1 MNPGH
6 KTNPCYP
13 WSFLP
18 SATPRTLS
26 LSTETSTPTDLRQL
40 ASDVLARALKAGA
53 TDAEAVVYE
62 GDEFSTRVRLGHV
75 ETLKESGS
83 RAIGLRVFIGH
94 RTASTCSSD
103 FSADSL
109 SRLVDGAVTLARIT
123 SEDPFAGLPEA
134 SEFGQHDASAQHL
147 YFEDVAQQD
156 PAERIEIARIC
167 EAAALA
173 YDPRIQNSGGGDFDA
188 ATAHKILMNS
198 RGFTGEYRRSYCG
211 FSAQPIAHDDKGNM
225 QRNYWYSSSRTTQ
238 LLEDAVDIGQEAAR
252 RTLRRLGA
260 RRVKTQQAPV
270 VFSPEIA
277 RSIIGNIFDA
287 ANGDAIY
294 RHATFF
300 DGKLGERVAGKNI
313 TVIDDGTLVF
323 DRPFDSSAAYIAD
336 AIGSTYLYEG
346 GIRSGDLATGSA
358 GTIPETI
365 RVGGFGTSPFDS
377 EGLPTRR
384 TVLVEDGILKS
395 YVMNAYTA
403 RKLGLASTG
412 NASRSLASTPG
423 IGAGNF
429 YLSPGAFSPE
439 QIIAGV
445 TSGLYVTETMGFGV
459 NLVTGDYSQ
468 GAAGL
473 WIENGELAYPVE
485 EITIA
490 GNLKDMYQNISAI
503 GNDLSF
509 RSASAAPTLRI
520 EGMMI
525 AGS

>member
-1 MNPGH
+1 MP
-6 KTNPCYP
+6 TQT
-13 WSFLP
+13 
-18 SATPRTLS
+18 SASLQTL
-26 LSTETSTPTDLRQL
+26 
-40 ASDVLARALKAGA
+40 AADVLSKALKAGA

-62 GDEFSTRVRLGHV
+62 GDEFSSLVRLGQV

-83 RAIGLRVFIGH
+83 RAVGLRVFIASGKAQ
-94 RTASTCSSD
+94 RTASTSSSD
-103 FSADSL
+103 FSPESIT
-109 SRLVDGAVTLARIT
+109 RLVDGAITLAKIT

-134 SEFGQHDASAQHL
+134 HEFGKIEEDQHL
-147 YFEDVAQQD
+147 YFDDVNAMP
-156 PAERIEIARIC
+156 PAERIEIARRT
-167 EAAALA
+167 EAAAMA
-173 YDPRIQNSGGGDFDA
+173 YDTRIQNSGGGDFD
-188 ATAHKILMNS
+188 TSTSHKILMNS

-211 FSAQPIAHDDKGNM
+211 FSAAPIAHDEKGNM
-225 QRNYWYSSSRTTQ
+225 QRNYWFSNSRTVTK
-238 LLEDAVDIGQEAAR
+238 LENPEEIGQEAAR
-252 RTLRRLGA
+252 RTLKRLGA
-260 RRVKTQQAPV
+260 RQVKTQKAPV

-300 DGKLGERVAGKNI
+300 DDMLGKRVAGENI

-323 DRPFDSSAAYIAD
+323 D
-336 AIGSTYLYEG
+336 G
-346 GIRSGDLATGSA
+346 
-358 GTIPETI
+358 
-365 RVGGFGTSPFDS
+365 VGGFGTAPFDG

-384 TVLVEDGILKS
+384 TVLVENGILKN
-395 YVMNAYTA
+395 YVMNSYTA
-403 RKLGLASTG
+403 RKLGMASTG
-412 NASRSLASTPG
+412 SASRGLAGAPG
-423 IGAGNF
+423 IGAHNF
-429 YLSPGAFSPE
+429 FLQPGTLTPE
-439 QIIAGV
+439 QIIGDV
-445 TSGLYVTETMGFGV
+445 KSGLYVTETMGFGV

-503 GNDLSF
+503 GNDLVF

>member
-1 MNPGH
+1 L
-6 KTNPCYP
+6 K
-13 WSFLP
+13 
-18 SATPRTLS
+18 
-26 LSTETSTPTDLRQL
+26 QL
-40 ASDVLARALKAGA
+40 AADVLAHALKAGA

-62 GDEFSTRVRLGHV
+62 GDEFNVRVRLGQV

-83 RAIGLRVFIGH
+83 RAVGLRVFIASGKAQ
-94 RTASTCSSD
+94 RTASTSSSD
-103 FSADSL
+103 FSPESID
-109 SRLVDGAVTLARIT
+109 RLVSGAVTLARIT
-123 SEDPFAGLPEA
+123 SEDPFAGLPEEGA
-134 SEFGQHDASAQHL
+134 FGQHDVAAQHL
-147 YFEDVAQQD
+147 YFDDVNQQP
-156 PAERIEIARIC
+156 PAERIRIAREV
-167 EAAALA
+167 EAAAMA
-173 YDPRIQNSGGGDFDA
+173 YDTRIQNSGGGDFDA
-188 ATAHKILMNS
+188 ATAHKIMMNS

-211 FSAQPIAHDDKGNM
+211 FSAQPIAHDDAGNM
-225 QRNYWYSSSRTTQ
+225 QRNFWYSNARSTR
-238 LLEDAVDIGQEAAR
+238 LLEDPVAVGHEAAR
-252 RTLRRLGA
+252 RALRRLGA
-260 RRVKTQQAPV
+260 RRVPTQQAPV
-270 VFSPEIA
+270 VFSAEIA

-300 DGKLGERVAGKNI
+300 ADMLGQRVAGDNV

-323 DRPFDSSAAYIAD
+323 NHENQDGDH
-336 AIGSTYLYEG
+336 EG
-346 GIRSGDLATGSA
+346 GIQA
-358 GTIPETI
+358 
-365 RVGGFGTSPFDS
+365 GGFGTSPFDG

-384 TVLVEDGILKS
+384 TVLIENGILKS
-395 YVMNAYTA
+395 YVMNTYTA

-412 NASRSLASTPG
+412 NASRSLASNPG

-429 YLSPGAFSPE
+429 FLQPGTLTPE
-439 QIIAGV
+439 EIIGDV
-445 TSGLYVTETMGFGV
+445 KDGLYVTETMGFGV

-503 GNDLSF
+503 GNDLVF